1 MRKVL
6 LPVAFLIVATAAVFA
21 GRGSWPWQRLEMQ
34 APPVIVSRAFAESI
48 DTLHQGE
55 TLSDLFARN
64 RVAGLDL
71 RGLAEELS
79 LDLRR
84 LRPGLEFKFR
94 RDMTDSVPSAIRF
107 RLNRESKVNLLRV
120 SGDWT
125 TESEPIAWTIDTVKV
140 RGDIENSL
148 YTALDDQIDDRLLD
162 RAERIR
168 MAWDLADT
176 YMWQVDFTRDIR
188 PGDRF
193 NVVLEREVSELGEVR
208 FGRILASELRI
219 MGRDMA
225 AFRYRDSE
233 GEEEFYDDS
242 GESLKRAFLRAPLQ
256 FRRISSN
263 FNPGRRHPILNVVR
277 AHKGT
282 DYAAN
287 RGTPVMA
294 AGNGKVVRAG
304 WVGGYGRLI
313 EIKHA
318 NGITT
323 RYGHLSGFASGIRSG
338 RHVSQGQTI
347 GYVGES
353 GLATAPHLHYEFRV
367 NGRAVDSRRVDLG
380 NGEPV
385 PGDELDAFRAQ
396 KDRLSRLLYPA
407 PMIARQAQGVSH

>member
-6 LPVAFLIVATAAVFA
+6 LPVAFLIVATAAAFA

-120 SGDWT
+120 SGNWT

-148 YTALDDQIDDRLLD
+148 YTALDDQVDDRLLD

-219 MGRDMA
+219 MGKDMA
-225 AFRYRDSE
+225 AFRFRDSE

-287 RGTPVMA
+287 KGTPVMA

-318 NGITT
+318 NGIST
-323 RYGHLSGFASGIRSG
+323 RYGHLNGFASGIRSG
-338 RHVSQGQTI
+338 RHVSQGQT
-347 GYVGES
+347 
-353 GLATAPHLHYEFRV
+353 
-367 NGRAVDSRRVDLG
+367 
-380 NGEPV
+380 
-385 PGDELDAFRAQ
+385 
-396 KDRLSRLLYPA
+396 
-407 PMIARQAQGVSH
+407 

>member
-6 LPVAFLIVATAAVFA
+6 VPAAFLIVATAGVFA
-21 GRGSWPWQRLEMQ
+21 GWGAWPWERLEE
-34 APPVIVSRAFAESI
+34 APPVIVSRAFAESV

-64 RVAGLDL
+64 QVDGLDL
-71 RGLAEELS
+71 RGLADELS

-84 LRPGLEFKFR
+84 LRPGLKFEFR
-94 RDMTDSVPSAIRF
+94 RELTDSAPSTIRF
-107 RLNRESKVNLLRV
+107 RLNRESKVNLVRA
-120 SGDWT
+120 SGSWT
-125 TESEPIAWTIDTVKV
+125 TESEQIAWSVDTVKV

-148 YTALDDQIDDRLLD
+148 YTALDNQIDDGLLN
-162 RAERIR
+162 RGERIR

-188 PGDRF
+188 PGDAF
-193 NVVLEREVSELGEVR
+193 NVVLEREISELGEVR

-219 MGRDMA
+219 MGNDMA
-225 AFRYRDSE
+225 AFRYRDSK

-277 AHKGT
+277 AHQGT

-313 EIKHA
+313 EIRHA
-318 NGITT
+318 NGIST
-323 RYGHLSGFASGIRSG
+323 RYGHLSGFASGIRAG
-338 RHVSQGQTI
+338 RHVTQGETI
-347 GYVGES
+347 GYVGAS
-353 GLATAPHLHYEFRV
+353 GLATAAHLHYEFRV

-380 NGEPV
+380 HGEPV
-385 PGDELDAFRAQ
+385 PAGEMVAFQAR
-396 KDRLSRLLYPA
+396 KTRLSELLYPA
-407 PMIARQAQGVSH
+407 PMLARQDPGVSH